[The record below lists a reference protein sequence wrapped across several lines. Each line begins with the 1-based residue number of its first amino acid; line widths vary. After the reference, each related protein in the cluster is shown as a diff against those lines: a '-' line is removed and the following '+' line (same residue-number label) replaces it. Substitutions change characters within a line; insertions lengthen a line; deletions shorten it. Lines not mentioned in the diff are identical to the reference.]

1 MALLFAPNTKWE
13 NDPRPSFWRGP
24 VYRVI
29 PGLEAA
35 LANTEQQTQSRS
47 KN

>member
-13 NDPRPSFWRGP
+13 NDPRPSFWQGP